1 MPCLKTLISFLP
13 MRTIAILGEYQYA
26 QNIGIQFYAAAIAIL
41 VFGGWTSGAISDATD
56 TTE

>member
-1 MPCLKTLISFLP
+1 